1 MRPTARPGRPD
12 RRELILSLVPAG
24 AGGKASPRAHRAGVG
39 AGSHG
44 PRQVTHLFPHPM
56 ASSSRQGDAQA
67 RPPVNLPLGLPRAHP
82 SMPVAPDPSSEDW
95 LSPSRWPR
103 RPHLPSRGQ
112 LLGPQDTDIYSHP
125 QSSTIAA
132 SGTHQPSTSP
142 PSPPPTIWSPLL
154 VSHPRC
160 VPLHSSADHTA
171 TETSAAGHHSTS
183 AAHSPLWRSPSL
195 PRWSPG
201 WPQANSTLHP
211 LLAAVHTLPAHPHSS
226 H

>member
-1 MRPTARPGRPD
+1 M
-12 RRELILSLVPAG
+12 
-24 AGGKASPRAHRAGVG
+24 G

-44 PRQVTHLFPHPM
+44 PRQVTHLFPHPR

-112 LLGPQDTDIYSHP
+112 LLGPAGHRHLFPPAVLHNHSLRHP
-125 QSSTIAA
+125 PALHI
-132 SGTHQPSTSP
+132 PSLTAP
-142 PSPPPTIWSPLL
+142 NYL
-154 VSHPRC
+154 VPITGLPPRC

-171 TETSAAGHHSTS
+171 TETSAASHHSTS
-183 AAHSPLWRSPSL
+183 VAHSPLWRSPSL

-211 LLAAVHTLPAHPHSS
+211 LLAAVHTLPAQPHSS